1 MNQSYQR
8 IDGMRR
14 TSAKIGILPLLVAL
28 AASSAEAQNCFPPL
42 RQLVPTNPAD
52 AREFSDIISDDFET

>member
-1 MNQSYQR
+1 
-8 IDGMRR
+8 MRR